1 MSSNITNEIIGQDK
15 LLNKINSYDIDTFPH
30 SIILEGL
37 EGSGKHSICNYIAEH
52 LGLELVNIDSNLNA
66 EEMENLISTNTPS
79 LYVVDVTK
87 TILKYQSSV
96 LKIIEEPLPNT
107 FFVCLCHNKHCVLP
121 TLLNRCDVWTL
132 ETYNEA
138 QLRKIAGIESE
149 SLVGE
154 IALALFHTPG
164 QVKRALQH
172 PLDKIYQL
180 AIDILNRAGTVSI
193 PNMLSIADKIA
204 FKDEKNKFDLD
215 IFVRALEVEA
225 YNRVADSSEDRWV
238 AAYNLVS
245 HLPRRLDFCIS
256 KQRTLEGFLI
266 ELKETLSNDA
276 SGIKAENT

>member
-1 MSSNITNEIIGQDK
+1 MSSNIANEIRGQDI
-15 LLNKINSYDIDTFPH
+15 LLNKINSYNIDTFPH
-30 SIILEGL
+30 SIILEGP
-37 EGSGKHSICNYIAEH
+37 EGSGKHLICNYVAKH
-52 LGLELVNIDSNLNA
+52 LGLELVNIDSNLGA
-66 EEMENLISTNTPS
+66 EEMDRLINTNTPS
-79 LYVVDVTK
+79 LYVVDITK

-96 LKIIEEPLPNT
+96 LKIMEEPLPNT
-107 FFVCLCHNKHCVLP
+107 FFICLSYNKHRVLP

-132 ETYNEA
+132 AKYSEA
-138 QLRKIAGIESE
+138 QLREIADIKSE

-164 QVKRALQH
+164 QVEKALQH

-180 AIDILNRAGTVSI
+180 VVDVLNRASTVSI

-204 FKDEKNKFDLD
+204 FKDEKSKFDLD

-225 YNRVADSSEDRWV
+225 YNRVVDSNEDKWV
-238 AAYNLVS
+238 TAYNLIS

-266 ELKETLSNDA
+266 ELKEALSNDPT
-276 SGIKAENT
+276 GIKTENT